1 MGCREVVL
9 VLVALQATTTIL
21 LQRAAAGDF
30 LAPLLAPVINATCD
44 NVECGKG
51 TCKPSLNYTFGFLCE
66 CNPSWSQFYNFSSS
80 PCVIPNCSI
89 NYSCSNH
96 SEAPA
101 PSPAPPPNTSIF
113 DSCFW
118 SYCGGGKCVKT
129 STFEHRCECE
139 EGFSNL
145 LNITSFPCYRDC
157 SLGADC
163 AELGITLSNATTPSS
178 PPSLSDNGSSFAG
191 DSFAPNNL
199 LWLFILM
206 ISLIIV

>member
-1 MGCREVVL
+1 MAKLEQLLCNFLRGTHGGGNGMNLVVWDRICQLMRDGGLGIQSLPVRRKVLIARHAARFLLEFDSLWSSMMG
-9 VLVALQATTTIL
+9 
-21 LQRAAAGDF
+21 
-30 LAPLLAPVINATCD
+30 
-44 NVECGKG
+44 
-51 TCKPSLNYTFGFLCE
+51 PS
-66 CNPSWSQFYNFSSS
+66 
-80 PCVIPNCSI
+80 SI

-129 STFEHRCECE
+129 STFKHRCECE